1 MLRRLPLDLHYFNP
15 TGTPPEILPGPGT
28 SFQLKLDTAWIGRDS
43 LKLRLW
49 NRFLWFAHRFLY
61 FIKCTPTYDMVVL
74 SDPEPI
80 EDGYVYE
87 VQIRLKVYRIF
98 GIRVLKVPTPNFP
111 KNYHS

>member
-1 MLRRLPLDLHYFNP
+1 
-15 TGTPPEILPGPGT
+15 
-28 SFQLKLDTAWIGRDS
+28 
-43 LKLRLW
+43 
-49 NRFLWFAHRFLY
+49 
-61 FIKCTPTYDMVVL
+61 MVVL

-87 VQIRLKVYRIF
+87 VQVRFKVYRIF